1 MLQGLLQIIFY
12 SKLDRMK
19 GSRHLSVLEI
29 ICLMTDAWDSVT
41 PARA

>member
-1 MLQGLLQIIFY
+1 MLQGSLHKIFD

-19 GSRHLSVLEI
+19 GSRHLSVLDI

-41 PARA
+41 PATA